1 MSWWPPIFPHC
12 AVPACCLGCITFSIQ
27 YYYQRCA
34 IWSPILLGTTYWPFF
49 SKNPN
54 IYIAI
59 AIGSI
64 FNLSIGLVLLLLLLK
79 SQILACSQC
88 NIVTVLLLYISLL
101 FSKRI
106 KSMGNIRENSH
117 FNRKSLILRLIFS
130 VIQM

>member
-1 MSWWPPIFPHC
+1 MIILSSESLAGSCVSQHIWKNMKATNPHI
-12 AVPACCLGCITFSIQ
+12 PYSIVWN
-27 YYYQRCA
+27 QRCA

-101 FSKRI
+101 SSKRI
-106 KSMGNIRENSH
+106 KSMFNIREN
-117 FNRKSLILRLIFS
+117 
-130 VIQM
+130 